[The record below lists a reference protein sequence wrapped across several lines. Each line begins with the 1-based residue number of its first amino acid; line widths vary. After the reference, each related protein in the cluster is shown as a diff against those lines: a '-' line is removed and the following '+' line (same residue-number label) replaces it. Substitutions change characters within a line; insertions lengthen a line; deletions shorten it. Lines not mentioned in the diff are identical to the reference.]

1 MNIVPDVDND
11 QVTLAI
17 VANQLKYIADDVREL
32 RDDIKRSNE
41 DKVSYRE
48 WSQRNEHVNTRLGG
62 LGREVGDLRTEIRAK
77 SAPWW
82 SVGALVVSVI
92 AVGWNVINP

>member
-1 MNIVPDVDND
+1 MNIVNDDTKDVS
-11 QVTLAI
+11 LAI
-17 VANQLKYIADDVREL
+17 VASQIEFLREDVREL
-32 RDDIKRSNE
+32 TKQVNTSNE
-41 DKVSYRE
+41 NKVSHRE
-48 WSQRNEHVNTRLGG
+48 WSQRNDHVNTRLGG
-62 LGREVGDLRTEIRAK
+62 LGREIGDLRTEIRAK